1 MVAQIKDTNM
11 YYNMLLQ
18 KSVVWV
24 LGWFGSVAAV
34 SSCCWLP
41 RIAAG
46 ALGPS
51 CHAFLML
58 LLVVK
63 EPFVAT
69 FGNTADDHCAYR
81 H

>member
-41 RIAAG
+41 R
-46 ALGPS
+46 
-51 CHAFLML
+51 L
-58 LLVVK
+58 LIVVK